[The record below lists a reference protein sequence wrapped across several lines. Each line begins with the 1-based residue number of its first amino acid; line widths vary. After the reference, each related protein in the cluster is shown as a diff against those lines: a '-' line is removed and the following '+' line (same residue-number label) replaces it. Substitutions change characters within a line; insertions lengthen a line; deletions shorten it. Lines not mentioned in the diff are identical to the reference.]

1 MAVFARAKGVVLE
14 ATEEARIAI
23 VGGDSLG
30 RRHIE
35 WNFVSSRKER
45 IEQAKQD
52 WKAGRFPRI
61 PGDED
66 EYIPLPK

>member
-1 MAVFARAKGVVLE
+1 MFARAEGVVVE

-23 VGGDSLG
+23 VGGESLG

-35 WNFVSSRKER
+35 WNFASSRKER
-45 IEQAKQD
+45 IEHAEQD
-52 WKAGRFPRI
+52 WKAGRFPRV

-66 EYIPLPK
+66 EYIPLPE